1 MVTMTRTGYTEDVW
15 NGVSEAERKKIEQVL
30 NEHKELK
37 PIWNS
42 VPVEYADFKET
53 EPHYQVTS
61 ASFRLFDFQGKIEDR
76 CMLDESP
83 KYSDADLRDLLLRLL
98 TMEPEKFMAFRSY
111 LLQGGSV
118 RGSMKLSLNRFA
130 GAFHCDKWLDDID
143 IRVAS
148 KSWEKAAKKGF
159 NSNRSEKGGTICGT
173 PSQYGQPPQYGCMD
187 SQKKEIQEVAT
198 EPSSKT
204 DKTPGQVYAIQKK
217 RRHKDPVTDE
227 LRFLKYVI
235 PTPNLPTC
243 IHFVK
248 RVPGHLSGR
257 KHGSN
262 QNQMNIQLSL
272 RTRDVKVAKRL
283 RDMIEPLCN
292 KLFFELEELPSIEE
306 RKTRIREFR
315 TAIEKELIQ
324 SEKLTQQHHHNPN
337 STRGVLGELEK
348 AIRQGRKNRLAELR
362 SKSREQIK
370 AERTELQKKAS
381 EVKAQ
386 LRKKASEEK
395 RTLEKRTRQELAEQK
410 KQISQ
415 QVNQFTRKV
424 ARIQNIMSGL

>member
-1 MVTMTRTGYTEDVW
+1 MVTMTRIGYTEDVW

-76 CMLDESP
+76 HMLDESP
-83 KYSDADLRDLLLRLL
+83 KYSDADLQDLLLRLL

-118 RGSMKLSLNRFA
+118 RGSMKLSLNQFA
-130 GAFHCDKWLDDID
+130 GAFHCGKWLDDIN

-159 NSNRSEKGGTICGT
+159 NGNRSVRGVN
-173 PSQYGQPPQYGCMD
+173 SMD

-204 DKTPGQVYAIQKK
+204 DKTSGQVYAIQKK
-217 RRHKDPVTDE
+217 RRRKDPVTDE

-262 QNQMNIQLSL
+262 KNQMNIQLSL
-272 RTRDVKVAKRL
+272 RTHDVKVAKRL

-337 STRGVLGELEK
+337 STRDVLGELEK
-348 AIRQGRKNRLAELR
+348 AIKQERKNRLAELR
-362 SKSREQIK
+362 SKSRGQIK
-370 AERTELQKKAS
+370 DERMKLQ
-381 EVKAQ
+381 
-386 LRKKASEEK
+386 KKASEEK
-395 RTLEKRTRQELAEQK
+395 RTLRKRTRQELTEQK

-424 ARIQNIMSGL
+424 ARIQNIMAGL

>member
-1 MVTMTRTGYTEDVW
+1 MVTMTRIGNSTQKGNRTGYTEDVW
-15 NGVSEAERKKIEQVL
+15 DGVSEAERKKIEQVL
-30 NEHKELK
+30 NEHRELK

-53 EPHYQVTS
+53 EPHYQAAS
-61 ASFRLFDFQGKIEDR
+61 ALFRLFDFQGKIEDR
-76 CMLDESP
+76 HVLDESP

-118 RGSMKLSLNRFA
+118 RGSMKLSLNQFA
-130 GAFHCDKWLDDID
+130 GAFHCGKWLDDIN

-159 NSNRSEKGGTICGT
+159 NSNRSVRGVH
-173 PSQYGQPPQYGCMD
+173 SMD

-204 DKTPGQVYAIQKK
+204 DKTQGQVYAIQKK

-386 LRKKASEEK
+386 LQKKVSEEK
-395 RTLEKRTRQELAEQK
+395 RALKKRTRQELAEQK

>member
-1 MVTMTRTGYTEDVW
+1 MVTMTRIGYTEDVW
-15 NGVSEAERKKIEQVL
+15 HGVSEAERKKIEQVL

-76 CMLDESP
+76 HMLDESP

-118 RGSMKLSLNRFA
+118 RGSMKLALNQFA
-130 GAFHCDKWLDDID
+130 GAFHCDKWLDDIN
-143 IRVAS
+143 ISVAS
-148 KSWEKAAKKGF
+148 KSWEKAAKRGF
-159 NSNRSEKGGTICGT
+159 NSNRSVRGVH
-173 PSQYGQPPQYGCMD
+173 SMD

-198 EPSSKT
+198 EPNSKT
-204 DKTPGQVYAIQKK
+204 DKTQGQVYAIQKK

-235 PTPNLPTC
+235 PPPNSPTC

-262 QNQMNIQLSL
+262 KNQMNIQLSL

-306 RKTRIREFR
+306 RKIRIREFR

-324 SEKLTQQHHHNPN
+324 SEKLTQQHHHNLN
-337 STRGVLGELEK
+337 SPRDVLGELEK

-370 AERTELQKKAS
+370 DERMKLQ
-381 EVKAQ
+381 
-386 LRKKASEEK
+386 KKASEEK
-395 RTLEKRTRQELAEQK
+395 RTLKKRARQELTEQK

-424 ARIQNIMSGL
+424 ARIQNIMAGL

>member
-130 GAFHCDKWLDDID
+130 GAFHCDKWLDDIN

-148 KSWEKAAKKGF
+148 KSWEKAAKRGF
-159 NSNRSEKGGTICGT
+159 NSNRSVRGVH
-173 PSQYGQPPQYGCMD
+173 SMD

-198 EPSSKT
+198 EPNSKT
-204 DKTPGQVYAIQKK
+204 DKTQGQVYAIQKK

-235 PTPNLPTC
+235 PPPNSPTC

-262 QNQMNIQLSL
+262 KNQMNIQLSL

-306 RKTRIREFR
+306 RKIRIREFR

-324 SEKLTQQHHHNPN
+324 SEKLTQQHHHNLN
-337 STRGVLGELEK
+337 SPRDVLGELEK

-370 AERTELQKKAS
+370 DERMKLQ
-381 EVKAQ
+381 
-386 LRKKASEEK
+386 KKASEEK
-395 RTLEKRTRQELAEQK
+395 RTLKKRARQELTAQK

-424 ARIQNIMSGL
+424 ARIQNIMAGL

>member
-1 MVTMTRTGYTEDVW
+1 
-15 NGVSEAERKKIEQVL
+15 
-30 NEHKELK
+30 
-37 PIWNS
+37 
-42 VPVEYADFKET
+42 
-53 EPHYQVTS
+53 
-61 ASFRLFDFQGKIEDR
+61 
-76 CMLDESP
+76 
-83 KYSDADLRDLLLRLL
+83 
-98 TMEPEKFMAFRSY
+98 
-111 LLQGGSV
+111 
-118 RGSMKLSLNRFA
+118 MKLSLNQFA
-130 GAFHCDKWLDDID
+130 GAFHCGKWLDDIN

-159 NSNRSEKGGTICGT
+159 NSNRSVRGVH
-173 PSQYGQPPQYGCMD
+173 SMD

-204 DKTPGQVYAIQKK
+204 DKTQGQVYAIQKK

-386 LRKKASEEK
+386 LQKKVSEEK
-395 RTLEKRTRQELAEQK
+395 RALKKRTRQELAEQK

>member
-1 MVTMTRTGYTEDVW
+1 MVTMTRIGNSTQKGNRTGYTEDVW
-15 NGVSEAERKKIEQVL
+15 DGVSEAERKKIEQVL
-30 NEHKELK
+30 NEHRELK

-53 EPHYQVTS
+53 EPHYQAAS

-76 CMLDESP
+76 HVLDESP

-118 RGSMKLSLNRFA
+118 RGSMKLSLNQFA
-130 GAFHCDKWLDDID
+130 GAFHCGKWLDDIN

-159 NSNRSEKGGTICGT
+159 NSNRSVRGVH
-173 PSQYGQPPQYGCMD
+173 SMD

-204 DKTPGQVYAIQKK
+204 DKTQGQVYAIQKK

-235 PTPNLPTC
+235 PTPNSPTC

-337 STRGVLGELEK
+337 STRDVLGELEK

-370 AERTELQKKAS
+370 AERTKLQKKAS

-386 LRKKASEEK
+386 LQKKVSEEK
-395 RTLEKRTRQELAEQK
+395 RALKKRTRQELTEQK
-410 KQISQ
+410 KQVSK

-424 ARIQNIMSGL
+424 ARIQNIMAGL

>member
-42 VPVEYADFKET
+42 VPIEYADFKET

-76 CMLDESP
+76 HMLDESP

-118 RGSMKLSLNRFA
+118 RGSMKLSLNQFA
-130 GAFHCDKWLDDID
+130 GAFHCGKWLDDIN

-159 NSNRSEKGGTICGT
+159 NSNRSVRGVH
-173 PSQYGQPPQYGCMD
+173 SMD
-187 SQKKEIQEVAT
+187 SQKKEIQEVIT

-204 DKTPGQVYAIQKK
+204 DKTSGPVYAIQKK
-217 RRHKDPVTDE
+217 RRHKAPVTDG

-235 PTPNLPTC
+235 PPPNSPTC

-248 RVPGHLSGR
+248 RVPGHLVGR

-262 QNQMNIQLSL
+262 KNQMNIQLSL

-306 RKTRIREFR
+306 RKIRIREFR

-324 SEKLTQQHHHNPN
+324 SERLTQQHHHNSN
-337 STRGVLGELEK
+337 STRDVLGELEK

-370 AERTELQKKAS
+370 AERMELQ
-381 EVKAQ
+381 
-386 LRKKASEEK
+386 KKASEEK
-395 RTLEKRTRQELAEQK
+395 RTLRKRTRQELTEQK

-424 ARIQNIMSGL
+424 ARIQNIMAGL

>member
-37 PIWNS
+37 PMRNS

-53 EPHYQVTS
+53 EPHYQATS
-61 ASFRLFDFQGKIEDR
+61 ASFRLFDFQGKIKDR
-76 CMLDESP
+76 HELDESP
-83 KYSDADLRDLLLRLL
+83 KYSDADLQDLLLRLL

-118 RGSMKLSLNRFA
+118 RGSMKLSLNQFA
-130 GAFHCDKWLDDID
+130 GAFHCGKWLDDIN

-159 NSNRSEKGGTICGT
+159 NGNRSVRGVN
-173 PSQYGQPPQYGCMD
+173 SMD

-204 DKTPGQVYAIQKK
+204 DKTSGQVYAIQKK
-217 RRHKDPVTDE
+217 RRRKDPVTDE

-262 QNQMNIQLSL
+262 KNQMNIQLSL
-272 RTRDVKVAKRL
+272 RTHDVKVAKRL

-337 STRGVLGELEK
+337 STRDVLGELEK
-348 AIRQGRKNRLAELR
+348 AIKQGRKNRLAELR

-370 AERTELQKKAS
+370 DERMKLQ
-381 EVKAQ
+381 
-386 LRKKASEEK
+386 KKASEEK
-395 RTLEKRTRQELAEQK
+395 RTLKKRTRQELAEQK

>member
-1 MVTMTRTGYTEDVW
+1 MVTMTRIGYTEDVW

-76 CMLDESP
+76 HMLDESP

-118 RGSMKLSLNRFA
+118 RGSMKLSLNQFA
-130 GAFHCDKWLDDID
+130 GAFHCGKWLDDIN

-159 NSNRSEKGGTICGT
+159 NSNRSVRGVH
-173 PSQYGQPPQYGCMD
+173 SMD

-198 EPSSKT
+198 EPNSKT
-204 DKTPGQVYAIQKK
+204 DKTSGQVYAIQKK

-235 PTPNLPTC
+235 PPPNSPTC

-248 RVPGHLSGR
+248 RVPGYLVGR
-257 KHGSN
+257 KYGSN
-262 QNQMNIQLSL
+262 KNQMNIQLSL

-306 RKTRIREFR
+306 RKIRIREFR

-324 SEKLTQQHHHNPN
+324 SEKLTQQHHHNSN
-337 STRGVLGELEK
+337 STRDVLGELEK
-348 AIRQGRKNRLAELR
+348 AIKQERKNRLAELR
-362 SKSREQIK
+362 SKSRGQIK
-370 AERTELQKKAS
+370 DERMKLQ
-381 EVKAQ
+381 
-386 LRKKASEEK
+386 KKASEEK
-395 RTLEKRTRQELAEQK
+395 RTLRKRTRQELTEQK

-424 ARIQNIMSGL
+424 ARIQNIMAGL

>member
-76 CMLDESP
+76 HTLDESP

-118 RGSMKLSLNRFA
+118 RGSMKLSLNQFA
-130 GAFHCDKWLDDID
+130 GAFHCGKWLDDIN

-159 NSNRSEKGGTICGT
+159 NSNRSVRGVH
-173 PSQYGQPPQYGCMD
+173 SMD
-187 SQKKEIQEVAT
+187 SQKKEIQEVIT

-204 DKTPGQVYAIQKK
+204 DKTSGQVYAIQKK

-235 PTPNLPTC
+235 PPPNSPTC

-248 RVPGHLSGR
+248 RVPGHLVGR

-262 QNQMNIQLSL
+262 KNQMNIQLSL

-306 RKTRIREFR
+306 RKIRIREFR

-324 SEKLTQQHHHNPN
+324 SEKLTQQHHHNSN
-337 STRGVLGELEK
+337 STRDVLGELEK
-348 AIRQGRKNRLAELR
+348 AIKQGRKNRLAELR

-370 AERTELQKKAS
+370 AERMELQ
-381 EVKAQ
+381 
-386 LRKKASEEK
+386 KKASEEK
-395 RTLEKRTRQELAEQK
+395 RTLKKRARQELTEQK

-424 ARIQNIMSGL
+424 ARIQNIMAGL

>member
-53 EPHYQVTS
+53 EPHYQATS

-76 CMLDESP
+76 HVLDESP

-118 RGSMKLSLNRFA
+118 RGSMKLSLNQFA
-130 GAFHCDKWLDDID
+130 GAFHCGKWLDDIN

-159 NSNRSEKGGTICGT
+159 NSNRSVRGVH
-173 PSQYGQPPQYGCMD
+173 SMD

-198 EPSSKT
+198 EPNSKT
-204 DKTPGQVYAIQKK
+204 DKTQGQVYAIQKK

-235 PTPNLPTC
+235 PPPNSPTC

-306 RKTRIREFR
+306 RKIRIREFR

-337 STRGVLGELEK
+337 STRDVLGELEK
-348 AIRQGRKNRLAELR
+348 AIKQGRKNRLAELR

-370 AERTELQKKAS
+370 DERMKLQ
-381 EVKAQ
+381 
-386 LRKKASEEK
+386 KKASEEK
-395 RTLEKRTRQELAEQK
+395 RTLKKRTRQELAEQK

>member
-1 MVTMTRTGYTEDVW
+1 MVTMTRIGYTEDVW

-76 CMLDESP
+76 HMLDESP

-118 RGSMKLSLNRFA
+118 RGSMKLSLNQFA
-130 GAFHCDKWLDDID
+130 GAFHCGKWLDDIN

-159 NSNRSEKGGTICGT
+159 NSNRSVRGVH
-173 PSQYGQPPQYGCMD
+173 SMD

-198 EPSSKT
+198 EPNSKT
-204 DKTPGQVYAIQKK
+204 DKTSGQVYAIQKK

-235 PTPNLPTC
+235 PPPNSPTC

-248 RVPGHLSGR
+248 RVPGYLVGR
-257 KHGSN
+257 KYGSN
-262 QNQMNIQLSL
+262 KNQMNIQLSL

-306 RKTRIREFR
+306 RKIRIREFR

-324 SEKLTQQHHHNPN
+324 SEKLTQQHHHNSN
-337 STRGVLGELEK
+337 STRDVLGELEK
-348 AIRQGRKNRLAELR
+348 AIKQERKNRLAELR
-362 SKSREQIK
+362 SKSRGQIK
-370 AERTELQKKAS
+370 DERMKLQ
-381 EVKAQ
+381 
-386 LRKKASEEK
+386 KKASEEK
-395 RTLEKRTRQELAEQK
+395 RTLRKRTRQELTEQK

>member
-1 MVTMTRTGYTEDVW
+1 MVTMTRIGYTEDVW
-15 NGVSEAERKKIEQVL
+15 HGVSEAERKKIEQVL

-76 CMLDESP
+76 HMLDESP

-118 RGSMKLSLNRFA
+118 RGSMKLSLNQFA
-130 GAFHCDKWLDDID
+130 GAFHCGKWLDDIN

-159 NSNRSEKGGTICGT
+159 NSNRSVRGVH
-173 PSQYGQPPQYGCMD
+173 SMD

-198 EPSSKT
+198 EPNSKT
-204 DKTPGQVYAIQKK
+204 DKTSGQVYAIQKK

-235 PTPNLPTC
+235 PPPNSPTC

-248 RVPGHLSGR
+248 RVPGHLVGR

-262 QNQMNIQLSL
+262 KNQMNIQLSL

-306 RKTRIREFR
+306 RKIRIREFR

-324 SEKLTQQHHHNPN
+324 SEKLTQQHHHNSN
-337 STRGVLGELEK
+337 STRDVLGELEK
-348 AIRQGRKNRLAELR
+348 AIKQGRKNRLAELR

-370 AERTELQKKAS
+370 AERMELQ
-381 EVKAQ
+381 
-386 LRKKASEEK
+386 KKASEEK
-395 RTLEKRTRQELAEQK
+395 RTLKKRARQELTEQK

-424 ARIQNIMSGL
+424 ARIQNIMAGL

>member
-1 MVTMTRTGYTEDVW
+1 MVTMTRIGNSTQKGNRTGYTEDVW
-15 NGVSEAERKKIEQVL
+15 DGVSEAERKKIEQVL
-30 NEHKELK
+30 NEHRELK

-53 EPHYQVTS
+53 EPHYQAAS

-76 CMLDESP
+76 HVLDESP

-118 RGSMKLSLNRFA
+118 RGSMKLSLNQFA
-130 GAFHCDKWLDDID
+130 GAFHCGKWLDDIN

-159 NSNRSEKGGTICGT
+159 NSNRSVRGVH
-173 PSQYGQPPQYGCMD
+173 SMD

-198 EPSSKT
+198 EPNSKT
-204 DKTPGQVYAIQKK
+204 DKTQGQVYAIQKK

-306 RKTRIREFR
+306 RKIRIREFR

-337 STRGVLGELEK
+337 STRDVLGELEK
-348 AIRQGRKNRLAELR
+348 AIKQGRKNRLAELR

-370 AERTELQKKAS
+370 DERMKLQ
-381 EVKAQ
+381 
-386 LRKKASEEK
+386 KKASEEK
-395 RTLEKRTRQELAEQK
+395 RTLKKRTRQELAEQK

>member
-1 MVTMTRTGYTEDVW
+1 MVTMTRIGYTEDVW

-53 EPHYQVTS
+53 EPHYQAAS

-76 CMLDESP
+76 HVLDESP

-98 TMEPEKFMAFRSY
+98 TMEPEKFMTFRSY

-118 RGSMKLSLNRFA
+118 RGSMKLSLNQFA
-130 GAFHCDKWLDDID
+130 GAFHCGKWLDDIN

-198 EPSSKT
+198 EPNSKT
-204 DKTPGQVYAIQKK
+204 DKTQGQVYAIQKK

-235 PTPNLPTC
+235 PPPNSPTC

-262 QNQMNIQLSL
+262 KNQMNIQLSL

-306 RKTRIREFR
+306 RKIRIREFR

-324 SEKLTQQHHHNPN
+324 SEKLTQQQN
-337 STRGVLGELEK
+337 SPRGVLGELGELEK

-370 AERTELQKKAS
+370 AERTKLQKK
-381 EVKAQ
+381 V
-386 LRKKASEEK
+386 SEEK
-395 RTLEKRTRQELAEQK
+395 RALKKRTRQELTEQK
-410 KQISQ
+410 KQVSK

-424 ARIQNIMSGL
+424 ARIQNIMAGL

>member
-76 CMLDESP
+76 HMLDESP

-118 RGSMKLSLNRFA
+118 RGSMKLSLNQFA
-130 GAFHCDKWLDDID
+130 GAFHCGKWLDDIN

-159 NSNRSEKGGTICGT
+159 NSNRSVRGVH
-173 PSQYGQPPQYGCMD
+173 SMD
-187 SQKKEIQEVAT
+187 SQKKEIQEVIT

-204 DKTPGQVYAIQKK
+204 DKTSGPVYAIQKK
-217 RRHKDPVTDE
+217 RRHKDSVTDE

-235 PTPNLPTC
+235 PPPNSPTC

-248 RVPGHLSGR
+248 RVPGHLVGR

-262 QNQMNIQLSL
+262 KNQMNIQLSL

-306 RKTRIREFR
+306 RKIRIREFR

-324 SEKLTQQHHHNPN
+324 SEKLTQQHHHNLN
-337 STRGVLGELEK
+337 SPRDVLGELEK

-370 AERTELQKKAS
+370 DERMKLQ
-381 EVKAQ
+381 
-386 LRKKASEEK
+386 KKASEEK
-395 RTLEKRTRQELAEQK
+395 RTLKKRARQELTEQK

-424 ARIQNIMSGL
+424 ARIQNIMAGL

>member
-15 NGVSEAERKKIEQVL
+15 NGVSAAERKKIEQVL

-53 EPHYQVTS
+53 EPHYQATS
-61 ASFRLFDFQGKIEDR
+61 ASFRLFDFQGKIKDR
-76 CMLDESP
+76 HMLDESP

-118 RGSMKLSLNRFA
+118 RGSMKLSLNQFA
-130 GAFHCDKWLDDID
+130 GAFHCGKWLDDIN

-159 NSNRSEKGGTICGT
+159 NSNRSVRGVH
-173 PSQYGQPPQYGCMD
+173 SMD

-198 EPSSKT
+198 EPNSKT
-204 DKTPGQVYAIQKK
+204 DKTQGQVYAIQKK

-235 PTPNLPTC
+235 PPPNSPTC

-248 RVPGHLSGR
+248 RVPGHLVGR

-262 QNQMNIQLSL
+262 KNQMNIQLSL

-306 RKTRIREFR
+306 RKIRIREFR

-324 SEKLTQQHHHNPN
+324 SEKLTQQHHHNSN

-348 AIRQGRKNRLAELR
+348 AIKQGRKNRLAKLR

-370 AERTELQKKAS
+370 DERMKLQ
-381 EVKAQ
+381 
-386 LRKKASEEK
+386 KKASEEK
-395 RTLEKRTRQELAEQK
+395 RTLKKRARQELTEQK

-424 ARIQNIMSGL
+424 ARIQNIMAGL

>member
-76 CMLDESP
+76 HMLDESP

-118 RGSMKLSLNRFA
+118 RGSMKLSLNQFA
-130 GAFHCDKWLDDID
+130 GAFRCGKWLDDIN

-159 NSNRSEKGGTICGT
+159 NGNRSVRGVN
-173 PSQYGQPPQYGCMD
+173 SMD

-204 DKTPGQVYAIQKK
+204 DKTSGQVYAIQKK
-217 RRHKDPVTDE
+217 GRHKDPVTDE

-248 RVPGHLSGR
+248 RVPGHLVGR

-262 QNQMNIQLSL
+262 KNQMNIQLSL

-306 RKTRIREFR
+306 RKIRIREFR

-324 SEKLTQQHHHNPN
+324 SERLTQQHHHNSN
-337 STRGVLGELEK
+337 STRDVLGELEK

-370 AERTELQKKAS
+370 AERMELQ
-381 EVKAQ
+381 
-386 LRKKASEEK
+386 KKASEEK
-395 RTLEKRTRQELAEQK
+395 RTLRKRTRQELAEQK

-415 QVNQFTRKV
+415 QVNQFSRKV
-424 ARIQNIMSGL
+424 ARIQNIMAGL